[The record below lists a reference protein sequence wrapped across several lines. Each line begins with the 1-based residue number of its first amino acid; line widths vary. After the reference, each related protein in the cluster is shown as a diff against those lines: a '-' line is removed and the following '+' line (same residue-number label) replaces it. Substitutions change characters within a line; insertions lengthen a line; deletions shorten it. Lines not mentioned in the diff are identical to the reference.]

1 MGALTVRS
9 IVETGLTVP
18 SYETAAS
25 GGDTMTNT
33 GKEFLLVKNSNGS
46 AASREVTIT
55 AQTTSV
61 DHTTLGVLTKSNVV
75 KSIAAGASALI
86 GPFPTVAFNNTSG
99 NIEIT
104 YSDSAADITILAFSF
119 ESAS

>member
-1 MGALTVRS
+1 MAALTVRS

-33 GKEFLLVKNSNGS
+33 GKEFLLVKNTDGS
-46 AASREVTIT
+46 ASREVTIT
-55 AQTTSV
+55 ARTSSV

-86 GPFPTVAFNNTSG
+86 GPFPTAAFNNTSG